1 MREFQTG
8 MLAGAATA
16 TIGALFKAQKGTLGP
31 CSETVLQLIV
41 LEARQPGVRE
51 RGRQVVG
58 VRLARGEEEHGQRS
72 PARRPS
78 SHRAMRRTRRA
89 VASTSVMR
97 LSSRSRLSTSRT
109 STKICVSRKARNSTF
124 RNYVA

>member
-89 VASTSVMR
+89 VAS
-97 LSSRSRLSTSRT
+97 
-109 STKICVSRKARNSTF
+109 CVSRKARNSTF